1 MFTFTA
7 SDVIRFYGEKFLFL
21 PNNRVG
27 EKGEQPLLPELE
39 TIKVVEKEET
49 IKTNSVLYQQP
60 EQSPVN
66 PIIVPKVEPISLE
79 KTEII
84 IPKPIEKILTNP
96 LESGE
101 KVQWKMRPNVPCK
114 VVVIVAAHE
123 FKNTVL
129 MGALLFMMEEKCK
142 IPRTSISFGVYQ
154 SHQTTW
160 NLTDM
165 PVKTAVLFADIE
177 IENPNLTGKTIHIL
191 PSISKI
197 ALDIPLQEKAMALFK
212 EL

>member
-21 PNNRVG
+21 PDNRVG
-27 EKGEQPLLPELE
+27 EKEEIPLSPELE

-79 KTEII
+79 KT
-84 IPKPIEKILTNP
+84 PKPIEKIMKNP
-96 LESGE
+96 LETGE
-101 KVQWKMRPNVPCK
+101 NVQWKMRPNVPCK

-142 IPRTSISFGVYQ
+142 IPRTSISFGVYK

-191 PSISKI
+191 PSISKM